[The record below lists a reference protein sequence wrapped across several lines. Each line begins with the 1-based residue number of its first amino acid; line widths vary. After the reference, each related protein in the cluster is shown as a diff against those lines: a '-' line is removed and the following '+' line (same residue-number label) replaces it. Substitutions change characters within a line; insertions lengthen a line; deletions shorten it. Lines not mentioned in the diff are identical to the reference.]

1 MFDIN
6 RVSGRIMIIE
16 LAIDNK
22 TIKELS
28 CYAPQIGLK
37 YIIKDNFY
45 YQLQNTIVGTD
56 ETLVTCD
63 DLNGQI
69 GKLADD

>member
-28 CYAPQIGLK
+28 CYAPQIGL
-37 YIIKDNFY
+37 
-45 YQLQNTIVGTD
+45 NT
-56 ETLVTCD
+56 
-63 DLNGQI
+63 
-69 GKLADD
+69 